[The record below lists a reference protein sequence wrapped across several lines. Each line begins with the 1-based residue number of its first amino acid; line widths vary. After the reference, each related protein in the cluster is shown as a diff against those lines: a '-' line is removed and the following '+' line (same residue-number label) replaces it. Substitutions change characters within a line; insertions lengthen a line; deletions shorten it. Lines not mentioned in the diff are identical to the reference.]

1 MIFYEHRQPGTAIIL
16 SILPAIA
23 IIIILGLTQ
32 PPPRPLNF
40 MLIAVLTILVVCAIL
55 FASLTIRIT
64 ESEIRWHFGPGLIR
78 KKVALADIQHAEIT
92 ATKFIYGWGIHLTPN
107 GWLYNV
113 SGFKAVAI
121 KMKNGKQFVLGTDEP
136 EKLHEAIQNVTRKN
150 LRQTLKT
157 KKSLTDAEAISWSD
171 PNNPISFKTES
182 K

>member
-1 MIFYEHRQPGTAIIL
+1 
-16 SILPAIA
+16 
-23 IIIILGLTQ
+23 
-32 PPPRPLNF
+32 

-64 ESEIRWHFGPGLIR
+64 ETELCWHFGPGLIR
-78 KKVALADIQHAEIT
+78 KKVALAVIQQAEIT
-92 ATKFIYGWGIHLTPN
+92 TTKFIHGWGIHLTPN

-113 SGFKAVAI
+113 SGFKAVAF
-121 KMKNGKQFVLGTDEP
+121 KLKNGKQFVLGTDEP

>member
-64 ESEIRWHFGPGLIR
+64 ETEFRWHFGPGLIR
-78 KKVALADIQHAEIT
+78 KKVVLADIQQAEIT
-92 ATKFIYGWGIHLTPN
+92 TTKFIHGWGIHPTP
-107 GWLYNV
+107 L
-113 SGFKAVAI
+113 
-121 KMKNGKQFVLGTDEP
+121 L
-136 EKLHEAIQNVTRKN
+136 
-150 LRQTLKT
+150 
-157 KKSLTDAEAISWSD
+157 
-171 PNNPISFKTES
+171 
-182 K
+182 